1 MLLLLSFFQMKL
13 GQQVLNFGQQNVD
26 FCNLHKKLT
35 LKVCS
40 SHIGPDQDF
49 FEFFVSSGKF
59 AWFPNLISKI
69 FPKKYFQIDF
79 QNHFRISK
87 LFGNMCLL
95 TRSTNFFQVRSS
107 HIWNHAIFRFLE
119 LVHLTLDQRVLKLN
133 LHSKVQSVCVFH
145 KENVGDHV
153 VRARP
158 SAEAIKSGEIWKN
171 HGFWAKSR
179 FLKAIYR
186 LLGAHLCLCVHWNG
200 QKWKVWWI

>member
-1 MLLLLSFFQMKL
+1 MLIFEIFIKNWSWNFVQLILDQIKIFSNFSLS
-13 GQQVLNFGQQNVD
+13 
-26 FCNLHKKLT
+26 C
-35 LKVCS
+35 
-40 SHIGPDQDF
+40 
-49 FEFFVSSGKF
+49 GKF

-133 LHSKVQSVCVFH
+133 LSLTVQNASTFQTLFIGV
-145 KENVGDHV
+145 HV

-158 SAEAIKSGEIWKN
+158 SAEATKSYENSN
-171 HGFWAKSR
+171 HLRFSAKSR
-179 FLKAIYR
+179 FLKGVYER
-186 LLGAHLCLCVHWNG
+186 LDARL
-200 QKWKVWWI
+200 